1 MIVKLQKKVKA
12 HGSENTDDLGEIY
25 RIIRWQGKIA
35 SLALDSMIK
44 IWDDGLNLISSHS
57 LVEYYMFSLAAEGD
71 RLYVGNGNGE
81 IKVFDENFKH
91 IQTVNICGDIVSDIQ
106 IYGNT
111 LVAVSYD
118 GTLALVDL
126 GSF

>member
-1 MIVKLQKKVKA
+1 
-12 HGSENTDDLGEIY
+12 
-25 RIIRWQGKIA
+25 
-35 SLALDSMIK
+35 MIK

-91 IQTVNICGDIVSDIQ
+91 IQTVKICGDIVSDIQ